1 MRFSPSV
8 LLRSTATIA
17 SVALVL
23 SSLLAFP
30 AQASPEPGSWGANG
44 SVVTPS
50 AATARWDNTDNAVS
64 SRVPRDESQALG
76 HTAGKTYADIPPL
89 IQNRYRAAFGADNG
103 QGGLQMTVSQST
115 GLVNQ
120 AIKVSFSGGP
130 KNAVIGGNQF
140 KYVQVFQCWGA
151 TGADGKPDP
160 RASAPDPSTC
170 QIGANS
176 NPTDFMTQGSRGL
189 FGDPLLKG
197 GDRETLA
204 DTPLIGID
212 GATSPVDVANNKF
225 FNQTTTNEINA
236 LPFDGEGKAQAI
248 FEAQTGAEANF
259 MGCGAAKDRPSTPS
273 CWLVAIPKTPDI
285 DQFSYPYAYRSTFA
299 PSVWAQRMQVKLDF
313 RDAPAY
319 CSGSAART
327 LSAGSELLASA
338 MSSWIPAMCSNIK
351 LATGFSSLSDA
362 QARRQQADKAQPMI
376 FTTEPSPGALHA
388 PAALAG
394 VVISFNIG
402 MLEENAGYLGP
413 VPQLKLNARLVAKLL
428 TQSYQASM
436 GLDANSDGGKVF
448 AAKVPW
454 AKDFLPSIIGDP
466 EFIKLNPGLSKFID
480 KGSFTGGNIQL
491 EALKSDA
498 ADRLWKWIS
507 ADSAGSA
514 FLNGCP
520 DERGNVVNPFY
531 STRTYQGCRAQAAEL
546 EAAAKDRRQATA
558 TPPTYANLPLGY
570 PTDGTSYPLP
580 GWYESVPII
589 RTGDGPVL
597 DPQGNTQVDPNK
609 LPLTMPD
616 VYPRQDSMQVT
627 GKNAFRA
634 ITPSNQTWCG
644 KKEACVQP
652 DFPGVG
658 KWTSSTKTPADLG
671 SRFSLAVT
679 DTATAAQYQ
688 LPTALLCDSS
698 GKDCV
703 GADRT
708 SLTREAARSAPAGP
722 DGVFPAAPSP
732 DYSGGAYPLT
742 LPVYA
747 AVRTE
752 GLLPEQAKPF
762 AQLIQFISSTGQV
775 PGTASGQLPPGYAPL
790 TPAMTAQAG
799 LVVKA
804 LNAIKAKPVQQVA
817 DSPAPGP
824 AAIPEPAENPANDQS
839 LPELLKPDGVNA
851 PAAESA
857 TKTAKP
863 VDAPEIS
870 SASGTTEAV
879 ASIIGRFTLLI
890 LLGIGLL
897 AALAAPILRRIGKKT
912 GASS

>member
-1 MRFSPSV
+1 MKFSPSA
-8 LLRSTATIA
+8 LLRSAATIA
-17 SVALVL
+17 CAALVL
-23 SSLLAFP
+23 GGLPAFP
-30 AQASPEPGSWGANG
+30 AQAVPEPGNWGANG

-50 AATARWDNTDNAVS
+50 AATARWDNKDNPATS
-64 SRVPRDESQALG
+64 QVPRDETQALG

-89 IQNRYRAAFGADNG
+89 IQNRYRTTFGADNG
-103 QGGLQMTVSQST
+103 QGGLQMTVSQTT

-151 TGADGKPDP
+151 IGADGKPDP
-160 RASAPDPSTC
+160 QATAPDPSTC

-197 GDRETLA
+197 GDRETA
-204 DTPLIGID
+204 ANAPLVGID
-212 GATSPVDVANNKF
+212 GATSPVDVASNKF

-236 LPFDGEGKAQAI
+236 LPFDGEGKAQTV

-299 PSVWAQRMQVKLDF
+299 PSVWAQRMQMKLEF

-362 QARRQQADKAQPMI
+362 QARRQQADNAQPMI
-376 FTTEPSPGALHA
+376 FTTEPSAGALHA
-388 PAALAG
+388 PATLAG

-402 MLEENAGYLGP
+402 MLDQTAGYLGP

-428 TQSYQASM
+428 TQSYQAGM

-454 AKDFLPSIIGDP
+454 AKDFLPSIITDP
-466 EFIKLNPGLSKFID
+466 EFVKLNPGLSKFIN

-498 ADRLWKWIS
+498 ADRLWKWIA
-507 ADSAGSA
+507 ADPAGSG

-520 DERGNVVNPFY
+520 DESGNVVNPFY
-531 STRTYQGCRAQAAEL
+531 STRSYQGCQAQAGEL
-546 EAAAKDRRQATA
+546 EAVAKARRQATA

-580 GWYESVPII
+580 GWYESIPII

-616 VYPRQDSMQVT
+616 VYPRQDSMQAT

-658 KWTSSTKTPADLG
+658 KWTSSTKTPADLA

-698 GKDCV
+698 GNACV
-703 GADRT
+703 GADST
-708 SLTREAARSAPAGP
+708 SLTKEASRSTAVGP
-722 DGVFPAAPSP
+722 DGVFPPAPGP
-732 DYSGGAYPLT
+732 DYAGGAYPLT

-752 GLLPEQAKPF
+752 GILPEQAKPF
-762 AQLIQFISSTGQV
+762 AQLIQFITGTGQI

-790 TPAMTAQAG
+790 TPAMTAQAAA
-799 LVVKA
+799 VVKA
-804 LNAIKAKPVQQVA
+804 LNEIKAKP
-817 DSPAPGP
+817 APQ
-824 AAIPEPAENPANDQS
+824 AENPAAQPGIVPAPAADSPNDQS
-839 LPELLKPDGVNA
+839 PPELLKPDGANA

-857 TKTAKP
+857 AKRTKPA
-863 VDAPEIS
+863 DAPEIS
-870 SASGTTEAV
+870 SASGTTDAMS
-879 ASIIGRFTLLI
+879 SIIGQFTLLI
-890 LLGIGLL
+890 LLGLGLL

-912 GASS
+912 GAGS